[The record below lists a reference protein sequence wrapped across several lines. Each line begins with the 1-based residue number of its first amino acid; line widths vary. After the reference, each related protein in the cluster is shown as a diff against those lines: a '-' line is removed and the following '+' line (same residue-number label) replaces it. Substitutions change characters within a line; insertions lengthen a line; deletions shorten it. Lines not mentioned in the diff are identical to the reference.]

1 MRLLLAISV
10 LALTLALALT
20 VGGAQFG
27 SHLVQVGGSTHLL
40 AGGGTPDGWTC
51 GGSVG
56 TPC

>member
-10 LALTLALALT
+10 LALTLALALAA
-20 VGGAQFG
+20 GGAQSG
-27 SHLVQVGGSTHLL
+27 SHLVRVSESTHLL